1 MRLGFYYHIPA
12 IIQLGKIYVPGY
24 LGRFLDE
31 LANNIEHLTLFLHQP
46 NPGENVYFDHVLQA
60 GNIDLV
66 RLPQRKS
73 APYRL
78 LHAKKYTMLIKQHS
92 KNIDALMLRGPSP
105 LLPSLANADK
115 SLPIILM
122 IVGDYLAGIDSLP
135 QPAWRKTLIRLMDTV
150 NYHEQLKVARRSL
163 VFVNSKILYE
173 QYDGSA
179 RKLIETRTST
189 LTKDDFF
196 VRENTCENRP
206 IHLLYTGRMDPAKGL
221 LDMVNALSLL
231 VQQGE
236 DVVLDFVGWP
246 EANSDILDQINSTAR
261 QAGVEDRV
269 FYHGYKSV
277 GPELFA
283 YYKNADI
290 YLIASQA
297 SEGFPRT
304 IWEAMAHCLPV
315 VATRVGSIPNFIEGA
330 AELVEPRDPTA
341 LAHSIQKLILDS
353 ELQKKYMARA
363 FEIAKKN
370 TLETQVGKMSREIN
384 QWVEEKNEKI
394 MALPPL

>member
-12 IIQLGKIYVPGY
+12 IIQLGKICVPGY

-31 LANNIEHLTLFLHQP
+31 LAIHMDRLVLFLHEP
-46 NPGENVYFDHVLQA
+46 NTGENVNFDYPLQGA
-60 GNIDLV
+60 NIDIVL
-66 RLPQRKS
+66 LPPRKS

-78 LHAKKYTMLIKQHS
+78 LHARKFTMLLSQHS
-92 KNIDALMLRGPSP
+92 KNIDALMLRGPSH
-105 LLPSLANADK
+105 LLPSLANTDK
-115 SLPIILM
+115 SLPTILL

-135 QPAWRKTLIRLMDTV
+135 QPAWRKMLIRLMETV
-150 NYHEQLKVARRSL
+150 NYHEQLKVAAKSL
-163 VFVNSKILYE
+163 VIVNGKNLFD
-173 QYDGSA
+173 QYDGIA
-179 RKLIETRTST
+179 DRLIETRTTT
-189 LTKDDFF
+189 LTKDDFYI
-196 VRENTCENRP
+196 REDTCQNRP

-221 LDMVNALSLL
+221 VDMVKALSLL
-231 VQQGE
+231 VHEGE

-246 EANSDILDQINSTAR
+246 EKNSNILDQINSTAR
-261 QAGVEDRV
+261 QEGVEDRI

-283 YYKNADI
+283 YYKMADI

-304 IWEAMAHCLPV
+304 IWEAMAHSLPV
-315 VATRVGSIPNFIEGA
+315 VATRVGSIPDFIEGA

-353 ELQKKYMARA
+353 ELRKKYMARA
-363 FEIAKKN
+363 FEIAKEN
-370 TLETQVGKMSREIN
+370 TLETQVGKMSREII
-384 QWVEEKNEKI
+384 QWVEENK
-394 MALPPL
+394 

>member
-12 IIQLGKIYVPGY
+12 IIQLGKICVPGY

-31 LANNIEHLTLFLHQP
+31 LAIHMDRLVLFLHEP
-46 NPGENVYFDHVLQA
+46 NTGENVNFDYPLQGA
-60 GNIDLV
+60 NIDIVL
-66 RLPQRKS
+66 LPPRKS

-78 LHAKKYTMLIKQHS
+78 LHARKFTMLLSQHS
-92 KNIDALMLRGPSP
+92 KNIDALMLRGPSH
-105 LLPSLANADK
+105 LLPSLANTDK
-115 SLPIILM
+115 SLPTILL

-135 QPAWRKTLIRLMDTV
+135 QPAWRKMLIRLMETV
-150 NYHEQLKVARRSL
+150 NYHEQLKVAAKSL
-163 VFVNSKILYE
+163 VIVNGKNLFD
-173 QYDGSA
+173 QYDGIA
-179 RKLIETRTST
+179 DRLIETRTTT
-189 LTKDDFF
+189 LTKDDFYI
-196 VRENTCENRP
+196 REDTCQNRP

-221 LDMVNALSLL
+221 VDMVKALSLL
-231 VQQGE
+231 VHEGE

-246 EANSDILDQINSTAR
+246 EKNSNILDQINSTAR
-261 QAGVEDRV
+261 QEGVEDRI

-283 YYKNADI
+283 YYKMAAL

-304 IWEAMAHCLPV
+304 IWEAMAHSLPV
-315 VATRVGSIPNFIEGA
+315 VATRVGSIPDFIEGA

-353 ELQKKYMARA
+353 ELRKKYMARA
-363 FEIAKKN
+363 FEIAKEN
-370 TLETQVGKMSREIN
+370 TLETQVGKMSREII
-384 QWVEEKNEKI
+384 QWVEENK
-394 MALPPL
+394 

>member
-12 IIQLGKIYVPGY
+12 IIQLGKICVPGY

-31 LANNIEHLTLFLHQP
+31 LAIHMDRLVLFLHEP
-46 NPGENVYFDHVLQA
+46 NTGENVNFDYPLQGA
-60 GNIDLV
+60 NIDIVL
-66 RLPQRKS
+66 LPPRKS

-78 LHAKKYTMLIKQHS
+78 LHAQKFSRFIKQHS
-92 KNIDALMLRGPSP
+92 QDIDALMLRGPSP

-115 SLPIILM
+115 SLPTILM
-122 IVGDYLAGIDSLP
+122 IIGDYLVGIDSLP
-135 QPAWRKTLIRLMDTV
+135 QPAWRKMLIRLMETV
-150 NYHEQLKVARRSL
+150 NYHEQLKVARKSL
-163 VFVNSKILYE
+163 VFVNSKILFD
-173 QYDGSA
+173 QYDGIA
-179 RKLIETRTST
+179 NRLIETRTTT
-189 LTKDDFF
+189 LTKDDFYI
-196 VRENTCENRP
+196 REDTCQNRP

-221 LDMVNALSLL
+221 VDMVKALSLL
-231 VQQGE
+231 VHEGE
-236 DVVLDFVGWP
+236 DVVLDFVGWS
-246 EANSDILDQINSTAR
+246 EANSDILDQINSTTK
-261 QAGVEDRV
+261 QEGVEDRV

-283 YYKNADI
+283 YYKMADI

-315 VATRVGSIPNFIEGA
+315 VATRVGSIPDFIEGA

-353 ELQKKYMARA
+353 ELRKKYMSRA
-363 FEIAKKN
+363 FEIAKEK
-370 TLETQVGKMSREIN
+370 TLETQVGNMSRDII
-384 QWVEEKNEKI
+384 QWVKENK
-394 MALPPL
+394 

>member
-12 IIQLGKIYVPGY
+12 IIQSGEICVPGY

-31 LANNIEHLTLFLHQP
+31 LAIHVDRLILFLHEP
-46 NPGENVYFDHVLQA
+46 NTGENVNFDYPLQGA
-60 GNIDLV
+60 NIDIVL
-66 RLPQRKS
+66 LPPRKS

-78 LHAKKYTMLIKQHS
+78 LHAQKYSRFIKQQRQH
-92 KNIDALMLRGPSP
+92 IDALMLRGPTP

-115 SLPIILM
+115 SLPTILM
-122 IVGDYLAGIDSLP
+122 IIGDYLAGIDSLP
-135 QPAWRKTLIRLMDTV
+135 QPGWRKTLIRFMDTI

-163 VFVNSKILYE
+163 VFVNSKILFD
-173 QYDGSA
+173 QYNGIA
-179 RKLIETRTST
+179 KKLFETRTTT

-196 VRENTCENRP
+196 AREDTCQNRP
-206 IHLLYTGRMDPAKGL
+206 IHLLYTGRMDPSKGL
-221 LDMVNALSLL
+221 LDMIKALSLL
-231 VQQGE
+231 VQHGE
-236 DVVLDFVGWP
+236 DVVLDFVGWS

-261 QAGVEDRV
+261 QAEVEGRV

-290 YLIASQA
+290 YLLASQA

-315 VATRVGSIPNFIEGA
+315 VVTRVGSIPDFIEGA

-341 LAHSIQKLILDS
+341 LAQSVKRLLDDS
-353 ELQKKYMARA
+353 ELRKTYISRA
-363 FEIAKKN
+363 IEIAKEN
-370 TLETQVGKMSREIN
+370 TLETQVGNMSRDII
-384 QWVEEKNEKI
+384 QWIEENK
-394 MALPPL
+394 